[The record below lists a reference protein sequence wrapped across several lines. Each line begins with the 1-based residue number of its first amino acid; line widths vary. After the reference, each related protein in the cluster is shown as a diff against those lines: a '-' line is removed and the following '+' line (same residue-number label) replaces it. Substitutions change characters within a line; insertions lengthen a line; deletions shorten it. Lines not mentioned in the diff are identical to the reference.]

1 MRKTQ
6 INSKGCKDLR
16 RGESNPL
23 LYPGKKGTCSRSEE
37 KRQNENRTP
46 GTPSL
51 GFEMLIAEISG
62 SDQWHVDSKVG
73 QRGGFCIILHRQLP
87 PLASRKADPGHAWL
101 QAKLLPTSIQAWE
114 KEAGGKRKM
123 PQQDAK
129 SAHVSHSPYFP
140 FLHNSPFLPFYNF
153 SPKSTVPPDFFFIT
167 LQQTLFPEKNL
178 YLLYTQM

>member
-1 MRKTQ
+1 
-6 INSKGCKDLR
+6 
-16 RGESNPL
+16 
-23 LYPGKKGTCSRSEE
+23 
-37 KRQNENRTP
+37 
-46 GTPSL
+46 
-51 GFEMLIAEISG
+51 MLIAEISG

-114 KEAGGKRKM
+114 KEAGERIKCRSKM
-123 PQQDAK
+123 QNQHMCLIALT
-129 SAHVSHSPYFP
+129 
-140 FLHNSPFLPFYNF
+140 FLRNSPFLPF

-178 YLLYTQM
+178 NLLYTQM